1 MTTRIK
7 RGGWAVA
14 ALLMIGFVASLAAQA
29 RPGPATM
36 DDLLAELR
44 GMRGDMAQS
53 SAALVRAQ
61 LLVARI
67 QVQEQR
73 VNTVNRQIAEVQSEL
88 SSIRQMAAAL
98 NVPLKQA
105 HVDVER
111 TLSPDVRRQMELQLA
126 DTKTRLLPQI
136 EQAEERIQALTLRE
150 SELMSQYS
158 GEQARWVDFNERLD
172 ALERS
177 LVPNR

>member
-1 MTTRIK
+1 MTTRITYA
-7 RGGWAVA
+7 GCAVL
-14 ALLMIGFVASLAAQA
+14 ALLMVGFVASLAAQT
-29 RPGPATM
+29 RPGAATL
-36 DDLLAELR
+36 DDLLAEIR

-73 VNTVNRQIAEVQSEL
+73 VNAVSRQISEVQNEL
-88 SSIRQMAAAL
+88 SSIRQMVVAL
-98 NVPLKQA
+98 TVPLKQA
-105 HVDVER
+105 QADLER
-111 TLSPDVRRQMELQLA
+111 TISPDVRRQMELQLA

-150 SELMSQYS
+150 SELVTQHS
-158 GEQARWVDFNERLD
+158 GEQARWIDFNERLD

-177 LVPNR
+177 LIQNR